1 MADNKLQCAC
11 GSSALLTPSASL
23 MTDTG
28 VVVGASL
35 VSSGTK
41 HVPVGLLNRTVQS
54 IFLRKGGTVGVLQS
68 VPRIE
73 VFNVSDGNLATQSP
87 DTGLLHILTSY
98 LQCETGLGLLR

>member
-1 MADNKLQCAC
+1 MMLVVTAIADNKLQYAV

-41 HVPVGLLNRTVQS
+41 HVPVVLLNPTDQMRWE
-54 IFLRKGGTVGVLQS
+54 LVL
-68 VPRIE
+68 
-73 VFNVSDGNLATQSP
+73 
-87 DTGLLHILTSY
+87 
-98 LQCETGLGLLR
+98 